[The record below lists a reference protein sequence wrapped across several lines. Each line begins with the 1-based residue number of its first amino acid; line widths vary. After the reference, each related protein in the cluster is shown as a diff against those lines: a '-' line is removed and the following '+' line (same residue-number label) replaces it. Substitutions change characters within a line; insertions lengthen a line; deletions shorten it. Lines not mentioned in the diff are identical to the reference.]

1 MARLLLAED
10 DIDISEPLARALR
23 HEGYE
28 VTEAIDGPI
37 ALRATID
44 DPPDI
49 LVLDVGLPVMDGFV
63 VCRAVRELHPRLPI
77 LMLTAKD
84 GELDTVAGLDAGA
97 DDYVTKPFRLAEL
110 LARLRALLRHAG
122 PAVLVSGRLKVD
134 GAARRAFV
142 DDAEISLTPKEF
154 DLLALLARQP
164 GQVVRR
170 ELIMDEVWD
179 PNWFGS
185 TKTLDVHIAA
195 LRRKLGDASSIEAV
209 RGIGYRLETGY
220 ACAAD

>member
-1 MARLLLAED
+1 MPRLLLAED
-10 DIDISEPLARALR
+10 DPDISEPLARALR

-28 VTEAIDGPI
+28 VTEAADGGT
-37 ALRATID
+37 ALGSAIE
-44 DPPDI
+44 DPPDV
-49 LVLDVGLPVMDGFV
+49 LVLDVGLPVMDGFE

-122 PAVLVSGRLKVD
+122 PDVLISGRLKVD
-134 GAARRAFV
+134 GAARRAFI
-142 DDAEISLTPKEF
+142 DDAEINLTPKEF
-154 DLLALLARQP
+154 DLLALFTSHP
-164 GQVVRR
+164 GQAVRR
-170 ELIMDEVWD
+170 EQIMDEVWD

-195 LRRKLGDASSIEAV
+195 LRRKLGEAATIEAV
-209 RGIGYRLETGY
+209 RGIGYRLEAGD